1 MDRRFTIPQ
10 VENAREYLLDFE
22 PEIQEQGMALW
33 QGRAVTELFEQSR
46 DEFEVT
52 FIAIVRDKRRHRVEL
67 FCDHDVGWEV
77 YCSCSA
83 GSYCEHAFAGMHALL
98 QHATGSSATISQPGR
113 AAPVPLGTAVA
124 GLLGR
129 KLQPAETDLLRRVEL
144 QHHSV
149 RFSGRLS
156 GWDFQAM
163 GLGNKLMK
171 SFIELPWIPHDSME
185 FLQLAVCLAK
195 EQGLVLP
202 PFLDA
207 LSRDPAFTERIAQ
220 ARRLEQVEKWK
231 AVWRNV
237 TDQHLTLPAPTPTD
251 RQTVQFRLRLSPQG
265 AVTEWQ
271 PTAAASFRA
280 LKKGDLQLLQQS
292 MDRSQLPLDPGNAL
306 IWSVLESRQFH
317 GTPLTLKYEVA
328 TDAGRLRM
336 LLSQPAATAHLVNAS
351 GGPLL
356 RLAEPLRWQL
366 TAPDSDPN
374 ASYRLQLVR
383 HDGRP
388 LTSLHGVLRGAPTYY
403 LVADAVYEGPALPHN
418 TQALDWLK
426 EQEIPS
432 AAVEVPEGILG
443 LRKLGVALPEKLERQ
458 IRTIPVKVKISC
470 QLSRPR
476 RGSDEEICHFDL
488 TAASSD
494 KFIEERWTLGNS
506 WISSKPGFFVA
517 PRPAGSQPVI
527 YDRTLQERAVALMAQ
542 LPLRPQF
549 GYRPGLKV
557 TKTFAQTFL
566 DWLESVPP
574 EIPVKLQGELASLA
588 RAPLAGR
595 IQLQA
600 EEVSVDWFDLKVVVD
615 VAQTE
620 LTDEELK
627 LLLAHPGKPVRLPSK
642 GWRRL
647 NFSLTEQEDR
657 QLARLG
663 LSPQQFTDE
672 PQRLHALQLADDA
685 ARTLLPEGQS
695 DRIQRRASEIRAR
708 VTPLLPE
715 TVRATL
721 RPYQTEGFHFLA
733 YLATNH
739 FGGIL
744 ADDMG
749 LGKTLQT
756 LVWISWLHQPG
767 AIDEA
772 AKSSPAS
779 PLPSLVICPKS
790 VMDNWRAEAEQ
801 FTPGLKVKV
810 WSGLAL
816 ANLADQ
822 LDEAQIHV
830 VNYAQLRLAETQLV
844 AVRWLAVILDEGQFI
859 KNPNSQTAQA
869 ARRLQG
875 QHRLILSGTPIE
887 NRLLDLWSLLSF
899 SMPGVLGN
907 RATFQRVYDVAQDP
921 LARQRLAAR
930 VRPFLL
936 RRTKAQVAKDL
947 PDRVEEDLY
956 CEMEGPQLALYQA
969 ELKHARQMLLQVRTS
984 GELAAQQFNFLTSLL
999 RLRQICCHP
1008 ALINAEQ
1015 RGESAKFNTLLE
1027 QLELLM
1033 AEGHK
1038 VLVFSQFVGL
1048 LELLEPELKTR
1059 DWPYFLLTGA
1069 TENRAERVKA
1079 FQSSEGGAIFLL
1091 SLKAGGFGL
1100 NLTAASYVMLFDPW
1114 WNPAVENQAID
1125 RTHRIGQNRTVMA
1138 YRLLVKDSIEE
1149 KVRLLQKQKKSLAED
1164 ILGEERF
1171 AQALTLDDFQF
1182 LFSD

>member
-1 MDRRFTIPQ
+1 MKNPFPIPN
-10 VENAREYLLDFE
+10 EANAREYLSDFDDDIRE
-22 PEIQEQGMALW
+22 LGVKLW
-33 QGRAVTELFEQSR
+33 QGRAVIE
-46 DEFEVT
+46 
-52 FIAIVRDKRRHRVEL
+52 IVKQPYHEIEITYLATVQDTRRYRVEML
-67 FCDHDVGWEV
+67 YDDDAGWEA
-77 YCSCSA
+77 YCNCDA
-83 GSYCEHAFAGMHALL
+83 GIYCEHVFAAFCALL
-98 QHATGSSATISQPGR
+98 NGVTDSGAVTPQPAR
-113 AAPVPLGTAVA
+113 AAPVPLRTAVA
-124 GLLGR
+124 RLLGR
-129 KLQPAETDLLRRVEL
+129 ELKRPEMDILRRVEL
-144 QHHSV
+144 QLHTV
-149 RFSGRLS
+149 RFTGRLS
-156 GWDFQAM
+156 AWDLETM
-163 GLGNKLMK
+163 GFGKKLPR
-171 SFIELPWIPHDSME
+171 SFIELPWIPHDPLE
-185 FLQLAVCLAK
+185 FLQLAIHLVQ
-195 EQGLVLP
+195 EQGFALP

-207 LSRDPAFTERIAQ
+207 LSRDPGFKERIAQ
-220 ARRLEQVEKWK
+220 AQRLEQIEKWK
-231 AVWRNV
+231 NIWRNL
-237 TDQHLTLPAPTPTD
+237 THQHIAPAAPIPTAH
-251 RQTVQFRLRLSPQG
+251 QTAQFRLRLTAQG
-265 AVTEWQ
+265 AITEWQ
-271 PTAAASFRA
+271 PSAEAGFRA

-292 MDRSQLPLDPGNAL
+292 MDRGQLPLDPGNAL
-306 IWSVLESRQFH
+306 LWSVLEPRQAY
-317 GTPLTLKYEVA
+317 GIPLTLKYDESADVA
-328 TDAGRLRM
+328 RLRM
-336 LLSQPAATAHLVNAS
+336 LLSQPAAAAQLVNAS
-351 GGPLL
+351 GGSLL
-356 RLAEPLRWQL
+356 RPTEPLRWQL
-366 TAPDSDPN
+366 TSPDSDPN

-388 LTSLHGVLRGAPTYY
+388 LTGLYGVLRGAPSYY
-403 LVADAVYEGPALPHN
+403 LVAEAVYQGPALPHN
-418 TQALDWLK
+418 SDALEWLK

-432 AAVEVPEGILG
+432 AAVEAPEGILG
-443 LRKLGVALPEKLERQ
+443 LRKLGVALPEKLESQ

-470 QLSRPR
+470 QLTRPR
-476 RGSDEEICHFDL
+476 RGLDEEICLFDV
-488 TAASSD
+488 TARSSD
-494 KFIEERWTLGNS
+494 KLIEERWIPGSS
-506 WISSKPGFFVA
+506 WINSRPHFFSA
-517 PRPAGSQPVI
+517 PRAEGSQPVV
-527 YDRTLQERAVALMAQ
+527 YDRTLQERAEALLAQ
-542 LPLRPQF
+542 LPLRPQP
-549 GYRPGLKV
+549 GGRPGLKV

-566 DWLESVPP
+566 DWLRSVPP
-574 EIPVKLQGELASLA
+574 EIPVKLHGELASLVQD
-588 RAPLAGR
+588 PLAGR

-620 LTDEELK
+620 LTAEELK

-647 NFSLTEQEDR
+647 NFDLSEQEDQ

-685 ARTLLPEGQS
+685 ARSLLPEGQS
-695 DRIQRRASEIRAR
+695 ECIQRRASEIRAR
-708 VTPLLPE
+708 VTPLLPDN
-715 TVRATL
+715 VQATL

-756 LVWISWLHQPG
+756 LVWVSWLHEPRAADEG
-767 AIDEA
+767 AT
-772 AKSSPAS
+772 SSSAGR
-779 PLPSLVICPKS
+779 LPTLVICPKS

-816 ANLADQ
+816 ANLAEH
-822 LDEAQIHV
+822 LDEAHIHV
-830 VNYAQLRLAETQLV
+830 VNYAQLRLAENQLV
-844 AVRWLAVILDEGQFI
+844 SVRWLAVILDEGQFI

-899 SMPGVLGN
+899 AMPGILGN
-907 RATFQRVYDVAQDP
+907 RATFQRIYDAAQDP

-947 PDRVEEDLY
+947 PDRIEEDLY
-956 CEMEGPQLALYQA
+956 CEMEGLQLALYQA
-969 ELKHARQMLLQVRTS
+969 ELKHARQMLLKVRTS
-984 GELAAQQFNFLTSLL
+984 SDLAAQQFNFLTSLL

-1008 ALINAEQ
+1008 ALISAEQ

-1059 DWPYFLLTGA
+1059 DWPFFILTGA

-1079 FQSSEGGAIFLL
+1079 FQSTEGGAIFLL

-1138 YRLLVKDSIEE
+1138 YRLLVKNSIEE
-1149 KVRLLQKQKKSLAED
+1149 KVRQLQKQKKSLADD

>member
-1 MDRRFTIPQ
+1 MDR
-10 VENAREYLLDFE
+10 D
-22 PEIQEQGMALW
+22 
-33 QGRAVTELFEQSR
+33 
-46 DEFEVT
+46 
-52 FIAIVRDKRRHRVEL
+52 
-67 FCDHDVGWEV
+67 
-77 YCSCSA
+77 
-83 GSYCEHAFAGMHALL
+83 
-98 QHATGSSATISQPGR
+98 
-113 AAPVPLGTAVA
+113 AA
-124 GLLGR
+124 
-129 KLQPAETDLLRRVEL
+129 
-144 QHHSV
+144 
-149 RFSGRLS
+149 
-156 GWDFQAM
+156 
-163 GLGNKLMK
+163 
-171 SFIELPWIPHDSME
+171 
-185 FLQLAVCLAK
+185 
-195 EQGLVLP
+195 
-202 PFLDA
+202 
-207 LSRDPAFTERIAQ
+207 
-220 ARRLEQVEKWK
+220 
-231 AVWRNV
+231 
-237 TDQHLTLPAPTPTD
+237 
-251 RQTVQFRLRLSPQG
+251 RLR
-265 AVTEWQ
+265 
-271 PTAAASFRA
+271 
-280 LKKGDLQLLQQS
+280 
-292 MDRSQLPLDPGNAL
+292 
-306 IWSVLESRQFH
+306 I
-317 GTPLTLKYEVA
+317 
-328 TDAGRLRM
+328 
-336 LLSQPAATAHLVNAS
+336 LLSQAAATAHLVNAT

-356 RLAEPLRWQL
+356 RPTEPLRWQL

-388 LTSLHGVLRGAPTYY
+388 L
-403 LVADAVYEGPALPHN
+403 N
-418 TQALDWLK
+418 
-426 EQEIPS
+426 
-432 AAVEVPEGILG
+432 
-443 LRKLGVALPEKLERQ
+443 
-458 IRTIPVKVKISC
+458 
-470 QLSRPR
+470 SRM
-476 RGSDEEICHFDL
+476 
-488 TAASSD
+488 A
-494 KFIEERWTLGNS
+494 
-506 WISSKPGFFVA
+506 FFAA
-517 PRPAGSQPVI
+517 PRPADSRPVI

-549 GYRPGLKV
+549 GDRPGLKV
-557 TKTFAQTFL
+557 TKNFPQTFL
-566 DWLESVPP
+566 DWLGSVPP
-574 EIPVKLQGELASLA
+574 EIPVQLKGELASLA
-588 RAPLAGR
+588 QAPLAGR

-620 LTDEELK
+620 
-627 LLLAHPGKPVRLPSK
+627 S
-642 GWRRL
+642 
-647 NFSLTEQEDR
+647 
-657 QLARLG
+657 
-663 LSPQQFTDE
+663 
-672 PQRLHALQLADDA
+672 
-685 ARTLLPEGQS
+685 
-695 DRIQRRASEIRAR
+695 IQRRASEIRAR
-708 VTPLLPE
+708 VTPRLPE

-767 AIDEA
+767 AIDEGE
-772 AKSSPAS
+772 KPSPAS

-830 VNYAQLRLAETQLV
+830 VNYAQLRIAETQLV
-844 AVRWLAVILDEGQFI
+844 AVGWLAVILDEGQFI
-859 KNPNSQTAQA
+859 KNPNSQT
-869 ARRLQG
+869 
-875 QHRLILSGTPIE
+875 
-887 NRLLDLWSLLSF
+887 
-899 SMPGVLGN
+899 
-907 RATFQRVYDVAQDP
+907 AQDP

-947 PDRVEEDLY
+947 PDRIEEDLY
-956 CEMEGPQLALYQA
+956 CEMEGSQLALYQA

-984 GELAAQQFNFLTSLL
+984 GDLAAQQFNFLTSLL

-1008 ALINAEQ
+1008 ALISAEQ

-1038 VLVFSQFVGL
+1038 LLVFSQFVGL

-1079 FQSSEGGAIFLL
+1079 FQSAEGGAIFML

-1138 YRLLVKDSIEE
+1138 YRLLVKNSIEE
-1149 KVRLLQKQKKSLAED
+1149 KVRLLQKQKKSLASRG
-1164 ILGEERF
+1164 LRPF
-1171 AQALTLDDFQF
+1171 ARPRAWI
-1182 LFSD
+1182 